1 MALAGPADPAC
12 ADALEV
18 LDLAALDL
26 SAALKLDGMTA
37 RFRLRPETPS
47 LTVEGGLM
55 HECAGAGDLS
65 RTVVL
70 PEGTDEAP
78 DELEVEARLLVLFHR
93 PRDEFRGFI
102 EIRLVDVQVVEP

>member
-1 MALAGPADPAC
+1 
-12 ADALEV
+12 
-18 LDLAALDL
+18 
-26 SAALKLDGMTA
+26 MTA

-55 HECAGAGDLS
+55 HECAGGDLS

-70 PEGTDEAP
+70 PGDLEEPP

-93 PRDEFRGFI
+93 PRAEFRGFV
-102 EIRLVDVQVVEP
+102 EVRLVDVQVVRP

>member
-1 MALAGPADPAC
+1 
-12 ADALEV
+12 
-18 LDLAALDL
+18 
-26 SAALKLDGMTA
+26 MTA

-70 PEGTDEAP
+70 PGEA
-78 DELEVEARLLVLFHR
+78 EVDARLLLFHR
-93 PRDEFRGFI
+93 PRDEFRGFV
-102 EIRLVDVQVVEP
+102 EVRLVHVRVVKP